1 MDINNLK
8 AFIAVADKRSFSRS
22 AEVLHLTQPAVS
34 KRIAALET
42 ELDTRLFDRVGRQVH
57 LTEAGHVL
65 LPSARQISS
74 ELDRIEDLIANLGRE
89 VSGKLRIVSSHY
101 VGVYRMPAMLKRFR
115 EQFPL
120 VELDLHFTS
129 SATAAAGVLDGRF
142 EMALCALHGE
152 PTPRLKSLDV
162 WQEELFIVVGNEHPL
177 SKESEISIDLLMQCP
192 AILPSTATITRAA
205 VDSTLASINQRPAE
219 VLETSQLETVK
230 MMISVGLGWGCLPAT
245 MIDDSVRKIEVPELQ
260 LSRQISL
267 VRLQERTLSRAAQ
280 AFLENLPGSVI

>member
-34 KRIAALET
+34 KRIAALES

-115 EQFPL
+115 SQFPL

-129 SATAAAGVLDGRF
+129 SAAAATGVLEGRY

-152 PTPRLKSLDV
+152 PMPRLKSLDV
-162 WQEELFIVVGNEHPL
+162 WQEELFIVVGNDHPL
-177 SKESEISIDLLMQCP
+177 NKEPDVSLDLLMKCP
-192 AILPSTATITRAA
+192 AILPSTATVTRAS
-205 VDSTLASINQRPAE
+205 VDSSLAALNKRPAE

-245 MIDDSVRKIEVPELQ
+245 MIDDSVRKIEVPQLQ